1 MCNMCVACVRTVYRY
16 SCNDE
21 ADKNDSNTNYLH
33 CTAVVEHI
41 RGGGGGGGGG
51 DCVAGGCLG
60 NSGEGNYNQA
70 HHTMT

>member
-1 MCNMCVACVRTVYRY
+1 MHTCVACVRTVYRY

-41 RGGGGGGGGG
+41 GGGGGGLCGGG
-51 DCVAGGCLG
+51 L
-60 NSGEGNYNQA
+60 SGQLRRRKLQPSTSHNDLSLP
-70 HHTMT
+70 

>member
-1 MCNMCVACVRTVYRY
+1 MHTCVACVRTVYRY

-41 RGGGGGGGGG
+41 RGGTVWRG
-51 DCVAGGCLG
+51 VVWATQ
-60 NSGEGNYNQA
+60 EKETTTKHITQ
-70 HHTMT
+70 